1 MKAAVETADGVFEID
16 LDEEELL
23 DFTADKRLERPQTP
37 KLSLPLVV
45 AVAAVGATVVAIVD
59 RRPPLAVSHDAG
71 STWRERGG
79 GLPRGVA
86 LAIDEDDP
94 DVVLFAARNRLF
106 LSRDGGRFWRALTL
120 ELPEILAVELRA

>member
-1 MKAAVETADGVFEID
+1 MKAAVETADGVFEVD

-23 DFTADKRLERPQTP
+23 DFTADEQLARPPAP

-45 AVAAVGATVVAIVD
+45 AAAAVGATVVAIVD

-71 STWRERGG
+71 RTWRERGG

-106 LSRDGGRFWRALTL
+106 VSRDGGRFWRALTL
-120 ELPEILAVELRA
+120 ELPEILAVELRG

>member
-86 LAIDEDDP
+86 VAIDEDDP
-94 DVVLFAARNRLF
+94 DVMLFAARNRLF

-120 ELPEILAVELRA
+120 ELPEILAVELR

>member
-23 DFTADKRLERPQTP
+23 DFTADERLERPPAP

-71 STWRERGG
+71 RTWRERGG

-86 LAIDEDDP
+86 VAIDEDDP
-94 DVVLFAARNRLF
+94 DVFLFAARNRLF
-106 LSRDGGRFWRALTL
+106 LSQDGGRFWRALTL

>member
-1 MKAAVETADGVFEID
+1 MKAAVETADGVFEVD

-23 DFTADKRLERPQTP
+23 DFTADERLPRSPAP

-45 AVAAVGATVVAIVD
+45 AAVAVGATVVAIVD

-71 STWRERGG
+71 RTWRERGG

-106 LSRDGGRFWRALTL
+106 LSQDGGRFWRALTL
-120 ELPEILAVELRA
+120 ELPEILAVELRP

>member
-1 MKAAVETADGVFEID
+1 MKAAVETADGVFEVD

-23 DFTADKRLERPQTP
+23 DFTADERLERPATP

-45 AVAAVGATVVAIVD
+45 AVAAVGATIVAIVD
-59 RRPPLAVSHDAG
+59 RRPPLAISHDAG
-71 STWRERGG
+71 RTWRERGG

-120 ELPEILAVELRA
+120 ELPEILGVELRG

>member
-23 DFTADKRLERPQTP
+23 DFTADERLERPATP

-45 AVAAVGATVVAIVD
+45 AVAAVGATIVAIVD
-59 RRPPLAVSHDAG
+59 RRPPLAISHDAG
-71 STWRERGG
+71 RTWRERGG

-120 ELPEILAVELRA
+120 ELPEILGVELRG

>member
-1 MKAAVETADGVFEID
+1 MKAAIESADGIFQVD
-16 LDEEELL
+16 LYEEELL
-23 DFTADKRLERPQTP
+23 DFTADERLERPQTP

-45 AVAAVGATVVAIVD
+45 AVAAVGATVVAIDD

-86 LAIDEDDP
+86 VAIDEDDP
-94 DVVLFAARNRLF
+94 DVMLFAARNRLF

-120 ELPEILAVELRA
+120 ELPEILAVELRP

>member
-23 DFTADKRLERPQTP
+23 DFTADERLVRPDPP

-45 AVAAVGATVVAIVD
+45 AVAAVGATIVAIVD
-59 RRPPLAVSHDAG
+59 RRPPLAISHDAG
-71 STWRERGG
+71 RTWRERGG

-120 ELPEILAVELRA
+120 ELPEILGVELRG

>member
-1 MKAAVETADGVFEID
+1 MKAAVETADGVFEVD
-16 LDEEELL
+16 LEEEELL
-23 DFTADKRLERPQTP
+23 DFTADERLERPPAP

-71 STWRERGG
+71 GTWRERGG

-86 LAIDEDDP
+86 VAIDEDDP

-106 LSRDGGRFWRALTL
+106 LSQDGGRFWRALTL
-120 ELPEILAVELRA
+120 ELPEILAVELRP

>member
-23 DFTADKRLERPQTP
+23 DFTAGERLERPPAP

-71 STWRERGG
+71 RTWRERGG

-86 LAIDEDDP
+86 VAIDEDDP

-120 ELPEILAVELRA
+120 ELPEILAVELR

>member
-1 MKAAVETADGVFEID
+1 M
-16 LDEEELL
+16 
-23 DFTADKRLERPQTP
+23 
-37 KLSLPLVV
+37 
-45 AVAAVGATVVAIVD
+45 AIVD

-71 STWRERGG
+71 RTWRERGG

-86 LAIDEDDP
+86 LAIDEGDP

-106 LSRDGGRFWRALTL
+106 LSQDGGRFWRALTL

>member
-1 MKAAVETADGVFEID
+1 MKGAVETSDGVYEVD

-23 DFTADKRLERPQTP
+23 GFTADERLPRPP
-37 KLSLPLVV
+37 ASELSLPLVV
-45 AVAAVGATVVAIVD
+45 AAAAVGATVVAIVD

-86 LAIDEDDP
+86 VAIDEDDP
-94 DVVLFAARNRLF
+94 DFVLYAARNRLF

-120 ELPEILAVELRA
+120 ELPEILAVELRP

>member
-23 DFTADKRLERPQTP
+23 DFTADERLERPTTP
-37 KLSLPLVV
+37 KVSLPLLV

-86 LAIDEDDP
+86 VAIDQDDP

-120 ELPEILAVELRA
+120 ELPEILAVEFRA

>member
-1 MKAAVETADGVFEID
+1 MKAAIETADGVFEVD

-23 DFTADKRLERPQTP
+23 DFTADERLERPTTP
-37 KLSLPLVV
+37 KVSLPLLV

-86 LAIDEDDP
+86 LAIGEDDP
-94 DVVLFAARNRLF
+94 DIVLYAGRNRLF

-120 ELPEILAVELRA
+120 ELPEILAVEFRA

>member
-1 MKAAVETADGVFEID
+1 MHRDLVEDRRWLSQDDYELALTVAQVMPGPLAAQLAIAIGQLMRGV
-16 LDEEELL
+16 
-23 DFTADKRLERPQTP
+23 
-37 KLSLPLVV
+37 
-45 AVAAVGATVVAIVD
+45 VGATVVAIVD

-71 STWRERGG
+71 RTWRERGG

-106 LSRDGGRFWRALTL
+106 LSQDGGRFWRALTL

>member
-1 MKAAVETADGVFEID
+1 MKAAVETADGVFEVD

-23 DFTADKRLERPQTP
+23 DFTAEERLERPTVP

-45 AVAAVGATVVAIVD
+45 AAAAVGATVVAIVD

-71 STWRERGG
+71 RTWRERGG

>member
-1 MKAAVETADGVFEID
+1 MKAAVETADGVFEVD
-16 LDEEELL
+16 LDEEDLL
-23 DFTADKRLERPQTP
+23 DFTAGERLERPQTP

-71 STWRERGG
+71 RTWRERGG

-86 LAIDEDDP
+86 VAIDEDDP

-120 ELPEILAVELRA
+120 ELPEILAVELRG

>member
-86 LAIDEDDP
+86 VAIDEDDP
-94 DVVLFAARNRLF
+94 DVMLFAARNRLF

-120 ELPEILAVELRA
+120 ELPEILAVELRP

>member
-1 MKAAVETADGVFEID
+1 MKAAVETADGVFEVD

-23 DFTADKRLERPQTP
+23 DFTADERLERPPAP

-71 STWRERGG
+71 RTWRERGG
-79 GLPRGVA
+79 GLTRGVA
-86 LAIDEDDP
+86 VAIDEDDP

-120 ELPEILAVELRA
+120 ELPEILAVELRP

>member
-1 MKAAVETADGVFEID
+1 MKAAVETADGVFEVD

-23 DFTADKRLERPQTP
+23 DFTADERLPQSPAP

-45 AVAAVGATVVAIVD
+45 AAAAVGATVVAIVD

-71 STWRERGG
+71 RTWRERGG

-106 LSRDGGRFWRALTL
+106 LSQDGGRFWRALTL

>member
-23 DFTADKRLERPQTP
+23 DFTADERLERPKTP
-37 KLSLPLVV
+37 NLSLPLVV

-71 STWRERGG
+71 RTWREKGG

-86 LAIDEDDP
+86 VAIDEDDP
-94 DVVLFAARNRLF
+94 DVVLYAARNRLF
-106 LSRDGGRFWRALTL
+106 LSQDGGRFWRALTL
-120 ELPEILAVELRA
+120 ELPEILAVELRP

>member
-1 MKAAVETADGVFEID
+1 MKAAVETADGVFEVD

-23 DFTADKRLERPQTP
+23 DFTADEQLLRPP
-37 KLSLPLVV
+37 AAKLSLPLVV

-71 STWRERGG
+71 RTWRERGG

-94 DVVLFAARNRLF
+94 DVVLYAARNRLF
-106 LSRDGGRFWRALTL
+106 LSQDGGRFWRALTL

>member
-23 DFTADKRLERPQTP
+23 DFTAGERLERPPTP

-71 STWRERGG
+71 GTWREKGG

-86 LAIDEDDP
+86 VAIDEDDP
-94 DVVLFAARNRLF
+94 DIVLFAARNRLF

-120 ELPEILAVELRA
+120 ELPEILVVEFRA

>member
-1 MKAAVETADGVFEID
+1 MKAAVETADGVFEVD

-23 DFTADKRLERPQTP
+23 DFTADERLARPPAP

-45 AVAAVGATVVAIVD
+45 AAAAVGATVVAIVD

-71 STWRERGG
+71 RTWRERGG

-120 ELPEILAVELRA
+120 ELPEILAVELRG

>member
-16 LDEEELL
+16 LDEEQLL
-23 DFTADKRLERPQTP
+23 DFTADERLERPP
-37 KLSLPLVV
+37 AAKLSLPLIV

-71 STWRERGG
+71 GTWRERGG

-86 LAIDEDDP
+86 VAIDEDDP

-120 ELPEILAVELRA
+120 ELPEILAVELRP

>member
-23 DFTADKRLERPQTP
+23 DFTADERLERPPAP

-71 STWRERGG
+71 RTWRERGG

-86 LAIDEDDP
+86 VAIDEDDP

-120 ELPEILAVELRA
+120 ELPEILAVELRD

>member
-1 MKAAVETADGVFEID
+1 MKAAVETADGVFEVD

-23 DFTADKRLERPQTP
+23 DFTADERLARPPAP

-45 AVAAVGATVVAIVD
+45 AAAAVGATVVAIVD

-71 STWRERGG
+71 RSWRERGG

-106 LSRDGGRFWRALTL
+106 LSSDGGRFWRALTL
-120 ELPEILAVELRA
+120 ELPEILAVELRG